1 MNARN
6 STFVDLSV
14 PLGPSPSE
22 HVPVVIDYMSHSF
35 GGAHLA
41 ELTGVAQHDL
51 EDGLGWASER
61 VSAIT
66 HSGTHVDAPFHYA
79 PHCAGA
85 ASRTIDALPLEWF
98 VGDGICI
105 DARGGTGAVSVNDLD
120 EFERA
125 QQLQIGD
132 GDIVLF
138 LTGAA
143 AAYGSTDYGDR
154 GRPIAPEL
162 VMALCA
168 RGVRVIGTDA
178 WSIDPPLA
186 HMRDRAAAEGPH
198 TVWQSHYTGRTHE
211 FCAVE
216 KLTNLDRLP
225 ASGFTVICLPVKVAQ
240 GSAGWTRAVA
250 IVPRGGT
257 A

>member
-1 MNARN
+1 MNVRT
-6 STFVDLSV
+6 SKLIDLSV
-14 PLGPSPSE
+14 SLGPSPSE
-22 HVPVVIDYMSHSF
+22 HVPVVIDYMSHEF

-41 ELTGVAQHDL
+41 ELAGVAQQDL
-51 EDGLGWASER
+51 ADGLGWASER
-61 VSAIT
+61 ITAIT

-79 PHCAGA
+79 PQCSGT

-98 VGDGICI
+98 VGDGVCI
-105 DARGGTGAVSVNDLD
+105 DARGGAGPIRVDELQ
-120 EFERA
+120 EFESEHDLA
-125 QQLQIGD
+125 IAE

-143 AAYGSTDYGDR
+143 ATYGSAEYGDC

-162 VMALCA
+162 VMMLCE

-178 WSIDPPLA
+178 WSIDPPLTY
-186 HMRDRAAAEGPH
+186 MRERAAVEGPH
-198 TVWQSHYTGRTHE
+198 TVWQAHYTGRHRE

-225 ASGFTVICLPVKVAQ
+225 PSGFTVICFPVKVAQ

-250 IVPRGGT
+250 IVPRGGE